1 VSQQINLDKLDVDGD
16 VRETAEA
23 AGFDRSSFL
32 KTGAVGAAGVAA
44 VFGLP
49 SVANATI
56 SSKRP
61 SLKNDIKIL
70 NYALTL
76 EYLES
81 AFYAAAVAQDQFASP
96 ELKQFAQVVA
106 NHEAQ
111 HVKDLKA
118 AIGKGAIKSPKLNG
132 DAVAAIIAPAAF
144 GPTAMLLEDTGVS
157 AYAGQG
163 PNLKTR
169 AIVKVALSIHSVEA
183 RHAAW
188 IRYILGGGAVGAPTT
203 SYPAPRAYDKPKSQ
217 GQILKAVLGLEGAG
231 KKLVVASSVDTKKF

>member
-1 VSQQINLDKLDVDGD
+1 MSQQINLDKLDVDGD

-23 AGFDRSSFL
+23 AGLDRSSFL

-49 SVANATI
+49 SLANATI
-56 SSKRP
+56 STSRP
-61 SLKNDIKIL
+61 SLRNDVKIL

-76 EYLES
+76 EYLEA
-81 AFYAAAVAQDQFASP
+81 AFYAAAVEQDNFKSP
-96 ELKQFAQVVA
+96 LHKQFAQVVA

-111 HVKDLKA
+111 HVRNLKA
-118 AIGKGAIKSPKLNG
+118 AIGKGAIKSPKLNA
-132 DAVAAIIAPAAF
+132 DAVKAIIAPEAF
-144 GPTAMLLEDTGVS
+144 GPTSVLLEDTGVS

-188 IRYILGGGAVGAPTT
+188 IRVIEGGGAVGAKP
-203 SYPAPRAYDKPKSQ
+203 SAFPAPRAYDRARSQ
-217 GQILKAVLGLEGAG
+217 GAILKAVLGLQGAG
-231 KKLVVASSVDTKKF
+231 KKLVVASSVDTSKF